1 MNSKFSYNISELS
14 LLKAI
19 SITCTVISPVVSSK
33 VIELPFHLFGLPAT
47 ISGSAPIYVLVFLI
61 SNILVEQYGEQDAKE
76 TASNGVICALLSS
89 LIIFIIRILPSY
101 DASVQNAYNT
111 ILGSNVG
118 FALSGILAL
127 MISQFVDIETYS
139 WLRTHVSSVKLCNI
153 ISLLASQAVD
163 TIMFLGLSYGLV
175 LGWIH
180 NSNLITQLVVMML
193 VQYVVRIVIILV
205 ETLLMKVSK

>member
-1 MNSKFSYNISELS
+1 MQKKL
-14 LLKAI
+14 
-19 SITCTVISPVVSSK
+19 
-33 VIELPFHLFGLPAT
+33 H
-47 ISGSAPIYVLVFLI
+47 
-61 SNILVEQYGEQDAKE
+61 QM
-76 TASNGVICALLSS
+76 GVICALLSS

-101 DASVQNAYNT
+101 DASVQNAYNM
-111 ILGSNVG
+111 ILGSNIG

-127 MISQFVDIETYS
+127 MVSQFVDIETYS
-139 WLRTHVSSVKLCNI
+139 MLRTRVSSVKLCNI

-163 TIMFLGLSYGLV
+163 TIVFLGLSYGVV

-180 NSNLITQLVVMML
+180 NSNLVVQLGVMMI